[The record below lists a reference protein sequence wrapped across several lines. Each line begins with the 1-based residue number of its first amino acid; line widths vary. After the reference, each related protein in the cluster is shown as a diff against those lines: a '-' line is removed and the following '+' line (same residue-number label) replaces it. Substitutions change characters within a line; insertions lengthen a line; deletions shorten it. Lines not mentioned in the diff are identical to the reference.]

1 MAIFGLTF
9 DENQTVA
16 KDAVLSLINLTA
28 EEEAA
33 IKVFQLAKQLQPV
46 SWVSTYMYVSII

>member
-33 IKVFQLAKQLQPV
+33 IKVFQLAKRLQPV
-46 SWVSTYMYVSII
+46 RKVFKFMYPSFK

>member
-9 DENQTVA
+9 DANQTVA
-16 KDAVLSLINLTA
+16 KDAVLSLINLTS

-46 SWVSTYMYVSII
+46 NVFK